1 MDLGLKD
8 KVALVAASSKGLG
21 KATALSLA
29 EEGCRV
35 TMCARNAD
43 ELGKAAEEVRQA
55 SGAQVL
61 EVLCDVTDGAAITA
75 MFKKTEKDVGNI
87 EVLVINAGGPK
98 AGAFDDLTDDDWME
112 AYQLTHLSAVRMIRC
127 VLPNMRAAKWGR
139 IVAIE
144 SSSVKQPV
152 MNLHLSNGIR
162 AGLVAYF
169 KSISDDLA
177 KDNITINTVL
187 PGLYLTDRIL
197 NNQKAIAERTGV
209 SVEERLET
217 IKNNIPTGRFGEPR
231 ELADV
236 ISFLASER
244 ASYVTGTVTQV
255 DGGSIRGN
263 F

>member
-43 ELGKAAEEVRQA
+43 ELAKAAEEVRQA

-61 EVLCDVTDGAAITA
+61 EVICDVTDGAAITA
-75 MFKKTEKDVGNI
+75 MFKKTEQDVGNVD
-87 EVLVINAGGPK
+87 VLVINAGGPK

-112 AYQLTHLSAVRMIRC
+112 AYQLTHLSAVRMIRSA
-127 VLPNMRAAKWGR
+127 LPHMRAAKWGR

-197 NNQKAIAERTGV
+197 NNQKAIAERTGTTL
-209 SVEERLET
+209 EERLET
-217 IKNNIPTGRFGEPR
+217 VRNSIPTGRFGEPR

-236 ISFLASER
+236 IAFLASER
-244 ASYVTGTVTQV
+244 ASYVTGTVIQV
-255 DGGSIRGN
+255 DGGTTRGN

>member
-21 KATALSLA
+21 KAAAMSLA

-35 TMCARNAD
+35 TMCARNTDVLA
-43 ELGKAAEEVRQA
+43 KAAEEVRQA
-55 SGAQVL
+55 TGAQVL
-61 EVLCDVTDGAAITA
+61 EVICDVTDGAAITA
-75 MFKKTEKDVGNI
+75 VFEKTEKDVGNVD
-87 EVLVINAGGPK
+87 VLVINAGGPK
-98 AGAFDDLTDDDWME
+98 GGAFDDLTDEDWME
-112 AYQLTHLSAVRMIRC
+112 AYQLTHLSAVRMIRRA
-127 VLPNMRAAKWGR
+127 LPQMRAAKWGR

-187 PGLYLTDRIL
+187 PGIFRTDRIID
-197 NNQKAIAERTGV
+197 NQKAIAERTGTTL
-209 SVEERLET
+209 EERLET
-217 IKNNIPTGRFGEPR
+217 VKNNIPTGRFGEPK
-231 ELADV
+231 EIADV
-236 ISFLASER
+236 IAFLASER
-244 ASYVTGTVTQV
+244 ASYVTGTVIQV
-255 DGGSIRGN
+255 DGGTTRGN

>member
-29 EEGCRV
+29 GEGCRV
-35 TMCARNAD
+35 TMCARGTDVLA
-43 ELGKAAEEVRQA
+43 EAAEEVRQA
-55 SGAQVL
+55 TGAKVL
-61 EVLCDVTDGAAITA
+61 EVVCDVTDGAAITA
-75 MFKKTEKDVGNI
+75 AFEKTEQELGNVD
-87 EVLVINAGGPK
+87 VLVVNAGGPK

-112 AYQLTHLSAVRMIRC
+112 AYQLTHLSAVRMIRRA
-127 VLPNMRAAKWGR
+127 LPHMRAAKWGR

-162 AGLVAYF
+162 AGLVGYF
-169 KSISDDLA
+169 KSISDELA

-197 NNQKAIAERTGV
+197 DNQKAIAERTG
-209 SVEERLET
+209 EALADRLEM
-217 IKNNIPTGRFGEPR
+217 IKNNIPMGRFGEPR
-231 ELADV
+231 ELADM

-244 ASYVTGTVTQV
+244 GSYVTGAVIQV
-255 DGGSIRGN
+255 DGGTTRGN

>member
-21 KATALSLA
+21 KAAAMSLA
-29 EEGCRV
+29 GEGCRV
-35 TMCARNAD
+35 TMCARNSDVLA
-43 ELGKAAEEVRQA
+43 KAAEEVREA
-55 SGAQVL
+55 TGAQVL
-61 EVLCDVTDGAAITA
+61 EVICDVTDAAAITA
-75 MFKKTEKDVGNI
+75 VFEKTEKDVGNVD
-87 EVLVINAGGPK
+87 VLVINAGGPK
-98 AGAFDDLTDDDWME
+98 GGGFDDLTDDDWME

-127 VLPNMRAAKWGR
+127 ALPQMRAAKWGR

-187 PGLYLTDRIL
+187 PGIFRTDRIL
-197 NNQKAIAERTGV
+197 DNQKAIAERTV
-209 SVEERLET
+209 TTLEERLET
-217 IKNNIPTGRFGEPR
+217 VKKNIPTGRFGEPK
-231 ELADV
+231 EIADV
-236 ISFLASER
+236 IAFLASER
-244 ASYVTGTVTQV
+244 ASYVTGTVIQV
-255 DGGSIRGN
+255 DGGTTRGN

>member
-29 EEGCRV
+29 GEGCRV
-35 TMCARNAD
+35 TMCARSA
-43 ELGKAAEEVRQA
+43 EVLAKAAEEVRQA
-55 SGAQVL
+55 TNADVL
-61 EVLCDVTDGAAITA
+61 EVVCDVTDGAAITA
-75 MFKKTEKDVGNI
+75 MFEKTQQELGGVD
-87 EVLVINAGGPK
+87 VLVINAGGPK
-98 AGAFDDLTDDDWME
+98 AGSFDELTDEDWME

-127 VLPNMRAAKWGR
+127 ALPHMRAAQWGR

-169 KSISDDLA
+169 KSISDELA
-177 KDNITINTVL
+177 KDNITVNTVL

-197 NNQKAIAERTGV
+197 DNQKTIAERTGTTL
-209 SVEERLET
+209 EERLET
-217 IKNNIPTGRFGEPR
+217 IKNNIPLGRFGEPR
-231 ELADV
+231 ELADM
-236 ISFLASER
+236 IAFLASER
-244 ASYVTGTVTQV
+244 ASYVTGAVIQV
-255 DGGSIRGN
+255 DGGTTRGN

>member
-35 TMCARNAD
+35 TMCARHAD
-43 ELGKAAEEVRQA
+43 ELAKAAEEVRQA

-61 EVLCDVTDGAAITA
+61 EVLCDVTDGVAITA
-75 MFKKTEKDVGNI
+75 MFEKTEQDVGNVD
-87 EVLVINAGGPK
+87 VLVINAGGPK
-98 AGAFDDLTDDDWME
+98 AGPFDDLTDDDWME
-112 AYQLTHLSAVRMIRC
+112 AYQLTHLSAVRMIRRA
-127 VLPNMRAAKWGR
+127 LPHMRAAKWGR

-197 NNQKAIAERTGV
+197 DNQKAIAERTGATL
-209 SVEERLET
+209 EERLET
-217 IKNNIPTGRFGEPR
+217 LKNNIPTGRFGEPK

-236 ISFLASER
+236 IAFLASER
-244 ASYVTGTVTQV
+244 ASYVTGSVIQV
-255 DGGSIRGN
+255 DGGTTRGN

>member
-21 KATALSLA
+21 KSTALSLA

-43 ELGKAAEEVRQA
+43 ELAKAAEEVRQA

-61 EVLCDVTDGAAITA
+61 EVICDVTDGAAITA
-75 MFKKTEKDVGNI
+75 MFKKTEQDVGNVD
-87 EVLVINAGGPK
+87 VLVINAGGPK

-112 AYQLTHLSAVRMIRC
+112 AYQLTHLSAVRMIRSA
-127 VLPNMRAAKWGR
+127 LPHMRAAKWGR

-197 NNQKAIAERTGV
+197 NNQKAIAERTGTTL
-209 SVEERLET
+209 EERLET
-217 IKNNIPTGRFGEPR
+217 VRNSIPTGRFGEPR

-236 ISFLASER
+236 IAFLASER
-244 ASYVTGTVTQV
+244 ASYVTGTVIQV
-255 DGGSIRGN
+255 DGGTTRGN

>member
-35 TMCARNAD
+35 TMCARGA
-43 ELGKAAEEVRQA
+43 EVLAKAAEEVRQA
-55 SGAQVL
+55 TNAEVL
-61 EVLCDVTDGAAITA
+61 EIVCDVTDGAAITA
-75 MFKKTEKDVGNI
+75 MFEKTEQDVGNVD
-87 EVLVINAGGPK
+87 VLVINAGGPK
-98 AGAFDDLTDDDWME
+98 AGSFDDLTDEDWME
-112 AYQLTHLSAVRMIRC
+112 AYQLTHLSAVRMIRRA
-127 VLPNMRAAKWGR
+127 LPHMRAAKWGR

-197 NNQKAIAERTGV
+197 DNQKAIAERTGTTL
-209 SVEERLET
+209 EERLET
-217 IKNNIPTGRFGEPR
+217 LKNNIPFGRFGEPR

-236 ISFLASER
+236 IAFLASER
-244 ASYVTGTVTQV
+244 ASYVTGTVIQV
-255 DGGSIRGN
+255 DGGSTRGN

>member
-21 KATALSLA
+21 KAAAMSLA

-35 TMCARNAD
+35 TMCARNTD
-43 ELGKAAEEVRQA
+43 VLSKAAEEVRQA
-55 SGAQVL
+55 TGAQVL
-61 EVLCDVTDGAAITA
+61 EVICDVTDGAAITA
-75 MFKKTEKDVGNI
+75 VFEKTEKDVGNVD
-87 EVLVINAGGPK
+87 VLVINAGGPK
-98 AGAFDDLTDDDWME
+98 GGAFDDLTDEDWME
-112 AYQLTHLSAVRMIRC
+112 AYQLTHLSAVRMIRRA
-127 VLPNMRAAKWGR
+127 LPQMRAAKWGR

-187 PGLYLTDRIL
+187 PGIFRTDRIID
-197 NNQKAIAERTGV
+197 NQKAIAERTGTTL
-209 SVEERLET
+209 EERLET
-217 IKNNIPTGRFGEPR
+217 VKNNIPTGRFGEPK
-231 ELADV
+231 EIADV
-236 ISFLASER
+236 IAFLASER
-244 ASYVTGTVTQV
+244 ASYVTGTVIQV
-255 DGGSIRGN
+255 DGGTTRGN

>member
-35 TMCARNAD
+35 TMCARHAD
-43 ELGKAAEEVRQA
+43 ELAKAAEEVRQA

-61 EVLCDVTDGAAITA
+61 EVLCDVTDGVAITA
-75 MFKKTEKDVGNI
+75 MFEKTEQDVGNVD
-87 EVLVINAGGPK
+87 VLVINAGGPK
-98 AGAFDDLTDDDWME
+98 AGPFDDLTDDDWME
-112 AYQLTHLSAVRMIRC
+112 AYQLTHLSAVRMIRRA
-127 VLPNMRAAKWGR
+127 LPHMRAAKWGR

-197 NNQKAIAERTGV
+197 DNQKAIAERTGATL
-209 SVEERLET
+209 EERLET
-217 IKNNIPTGRFGEPR
+217 LKNNIPTGRFGEPK

-236 ISFLASER
+236 IAFLASER
-244 ASYVTGTVTQV
+244 ASYVTGTVIQV
-255 DGGSIRGN
+255 DGGTTRGN

>member
-1 MDLGLKD
+1 
-8 KVALVAASSKGLG
+8 
-21 KATALSLA
+21 
-29 EEGCRV
+29 
-35 TMCARNAD
+35 MCARNAD
-43 ELGKAAEEVRQA
+43 ELAKAAEEVRQA

-61 EVLCDVTDGAAITA
+61 EVICDVTDGAAITA
-75 MFKKTEKDVGNI
+75 MFKKTEQDVGNVD
-87 EVLVINAGGPK
+87 VLVINAGGPK

-112 AYQLTHLSAVRMIRC
+112 AYQLTHLSAVRMIRSA
-127 VLPNMRAAKWGR
+127 LPHMRAAKWGR

-197 NNQKAIAERTGV
+197 NNQKAIAERTNTTL
-209 SVEERLET
+209 EERLET
-217 IKNNIPTGRFGEPR
+217 VRNSIPTGRFGEPR

-236 ISFLASER
+236 IAFLASER
-244 ASYVTGTVTQV
+244 ASYVTGTVIQV
-255 DGGSIRGN
+255 DGGTTRGN

>member
-1 MDLGLKD
+1 M
-8 KVALVAASSKGLG
+8 
-21 KATALSLA
+21 
-29 EEGCRV
+29 
-35 TMCARNAD
+35 
-43 ELGKAAEEVRQA
+43 
-55 SGAQVL
+55 
-61 EVLCDVTDGAAITA
+61 
-75 MFKKTEKDVGNI
+75 
-87 EVLVINAGGPK
+87 
-98 AGAFDDLTDDDWME
+98 
-112 AYQLTHLSAVRMIRC
+112 
-127 VLPNMRAAKWGR
+127 
-139 IVAIE
+139 
-144 SSSVKQPV
+144 
-152 MNLHLSNGIR
+152 
-162 AGLVAYF
+162 
-169 KSISDDLA
+169 
-177 KDNITINTVL
+177 L